1 MIKLK
6 KDQKQKHWKTA
17 TWITKTRNKIRCDA
31 HKISLISSSN
41 TRLQNIHSLSEN
53 DYKDFIAY

>member
-6 KDQKQKHWKTA
+6 KDQKQKHWKKA

-31 HKISLISSSN
+31 HKIILISSSN

-53 DYKDFIAY
+53 D